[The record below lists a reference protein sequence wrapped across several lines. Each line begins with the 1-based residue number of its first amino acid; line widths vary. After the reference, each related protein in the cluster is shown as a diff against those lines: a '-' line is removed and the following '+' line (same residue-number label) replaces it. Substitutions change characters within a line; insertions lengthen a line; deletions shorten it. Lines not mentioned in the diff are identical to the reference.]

1 MKLHHIPYIL
11 LLALLCTACSTKKN
25 TASTRRWQS
34 FVTRYNVYF
43 NAEQAYIEGRTA
55 QDKGLKENYTERL
68 PIFGVGYEKQ
78 RSLGKSNFETAVT
91 KCEKAIQLHSIK
103 KKPAT
108 DAGKTKSDAQKQWL
122 SRKEFNPFLKNAW
135 LLMGKAQ
142 FQKGDFT
149 EAAATF
155 SYITRF

>member
-1 MKLHHIPYIL
+1 MKLRHIPYIL
-11 LLALLCTACSTKKN
+11 LLALCCTSCSTKKN
-25 TASTRRWQS
+25 TASTRRWQA

-43 NAEQAYIEGRTA
+43 NAEQAYLEGRTA

-91 KCEKAIQLHSIK
+91 KCEKSILLHSIK

-108 DAGKTKSDAQKQWL
+108 DAGKT
-122 SRKEFNPFLKNAW
+122 
-135 LLMGKAQ
+135 
-142 FQKGDFT
+142 
-149 EAAATF
+149 
-155 SYITRF
+155 